1 MKNKN
6 LQYYVST
13 FLTTYLGGDRGL
25 SENTSLSYNK
35 AFQLLIP
42 YLCTATGKPINKLS
56 MDDFT
61 IENVK
66 GFLNSLEE
74 AGNSI
79 STRNQRLAAIKSF
92 CRFVRE
98 DSPQDMYSLQQILN
112 LKTKKS
118 DTTELTYL
126 SATQL
131 GWLLE
136 EPDYTNRY
144 GFKDLVILTILSDT
158 GVRVS
163 EFINIRV
170 SDVRTVSPAQILI
183 HGKGGKTRWVPIS
196 TKASDLLKT
205 YMEKENLLTVIQ
217 QERYLFVNRSGK
229 QFTRAGIT
237 YILQKYIDLVHAKHP
252 LEFPEKLSPHCLRH
266 TKAMMLLEM
275 NQNLIY
281 IRDILGHEH
290 MKTTEIYARTD
301 SKQIRQAV
309 EEASAAVPAV
319 DSDKI
324 DYKGNKELLSWL
336 VNYCK

>member
-92 CRFVRE
+92 CRFVLE
-98 DSPQDMYSLQQILN
+98 DSPQHMYSLQQILN

-158 GVRVS
+158 GVRIS

-170 SDVRTVSPAQILI
+170 SDVRTISPAQILI
-183 HGKGGKTRWVPIS
+183 HGKGGKTSRVPIS

>member
-92 CRFVRE
+92 CRFVLE
-98 DSPQDMYSLQQILN
+98 DSPQHMYSLQQILN

-144 GFKDLVILTILSDT
+144 GFKDLVYSLFS
-158 GVRVS
+158 
-163 EFINIRV
+163 
-170 SDVRTVSPAQILI
+170 LI
-183 HGKGGKTRWVPIS
+183 
-196 TKASDLLKT
+196 
-205 YMEKENLLTVIQ
+205 
-217 QERYLFVNRSGK
+217 
-229 QFTRAGIT
+229 
-237 YILQKYIDLVHAKHP
+237 
-252 LEFPEKLSPHCLRH
+252 
-266 TKAMMLLEM
+266 
-275 NQNLIY
+275 
-281 IRDILGHEH
+281 
-290 MKTTEIYARTD
+290 
-301 SKQIRQAV
+301 QAF
-309 EEASAAVPAV
+309 A
-319 DSDKI
+319 
-324 DYKGNKELLSWL
+324 
-336 VNYCK
+336 